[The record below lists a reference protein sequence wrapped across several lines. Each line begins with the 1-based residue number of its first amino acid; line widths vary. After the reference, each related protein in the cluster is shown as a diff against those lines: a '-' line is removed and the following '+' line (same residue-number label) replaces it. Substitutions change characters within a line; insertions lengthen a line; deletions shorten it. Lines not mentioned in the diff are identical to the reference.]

1 MVGLERP
8 MDVCVTHSGFSGI
21 CYDFIKVTPLGF
33 SVSLIMILKSMIL
46 LVLFITMIDGSVLLL
61 SHM

>member
-8 MDVCVTHSGFSGI
+8 MDVCLTHSGFSAI

-33 SVSLIMILKSMIL
+33 SVRLIMILKGKIL
-46 LVLFITMIDGSVLLL
+46 
-61 SHM
+61 